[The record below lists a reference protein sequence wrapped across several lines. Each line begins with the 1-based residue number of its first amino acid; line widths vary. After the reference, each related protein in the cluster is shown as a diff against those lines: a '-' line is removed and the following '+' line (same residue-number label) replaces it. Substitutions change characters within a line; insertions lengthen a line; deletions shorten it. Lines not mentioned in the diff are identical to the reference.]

1 MVIVQP
7 ISTDRRHKLINYM
20 VQLVSTPD
28 STLNNITFDEIN
40 GHLRESHLFIFNQLG
55 YLTNCLDNSYVIV
68 EYFYNVNVY
77 KFYVKSKDSGDMVFS
92 NKHLNSHDG
101 FGYRY
106 HEAVDFITKI
116 LEDIVF
122 QVYGEAVC
130 S

>member
-28 STLNNITFDEIN
+28 STLNNITFDETN
-40 GHLRESHLFIFNQLG
+40 CHLRESHLFIFNQFG
-55 YLTNCLDNSYVIV
+55 YLTNCLDNPYVIV

-106 HEAVDFITKI
+106 HEAVDT
-116 LEDIVF
+116 
-122 QVYGEAVC
+122 
-130 S
+130 